1 MTEFSEALEEMGT
14 CLLEKTALNDDE
26 ESGMWLCTVWLFC
39 QFQFVQVL
47 YQFDWGLLQF
57 FRQGFNANWKSTVRA
72 TGNRRYLCELLLS
85 FFSVHRSDPIPFDQN
100 VPFSISFL
108 TCNSVQCFNWISELK
123 LRMTWYL
130 NRKFWGAST
139 LPIWCPPVCPHYNLF
154 AIIEV
159 LM

>member
-1 MTEFSEALEEMGT
+1 MTRKVVCGYVPSDFFVSSSLFRFCISLTEVYYNFSGRVLMQIGKAQFELQEIVDT
-14 CLLEKTALNDDE
+14 YVSCY
-26 ESGMWLCTVWLFC
+26 CHF
-39 QFQFVQVL
+39 FQFIGQIPYHL
-47 YQFDWGLLQF
+47 TKMYLL
-57 FRQGFNANWKSTVRA
+57 
-72 TGNRRYLCELLLS
+72 
-85 FFSVHRSDPIPFDQN
+85 
-100 VPFSISFL
+100 SISFL

-159 LM
+159 LI